1 MPLARRLT
9 AAVAVWI
16 AAAASLGAQN
26 AAPNLAAG
34 DSQRPA
40 VTAPGAALATPAPA
54 AAQPV
59 SLAPLEQNARVGVHA
74 LSPSGP
80 APIAP
85 PRPDK
90 VGSNVALMIVGGVV
104 LIIGA
109 VVGGTPGVLIMIG
122 GGVVGVIGLYRY
134 LQ

>member
-9 AAVAVWI
+9 AAVAVLI
-16 AAAASLGAQN
+16 AAAGSLASPAAAQN
-26 AAPNLAAG
+26 VAAV

-40 VTAPGAALATPAPA
+40 ASAPSAEQATPAPA
-54 AAQPV
+54 AAPAV

-80 APIAP
+80 APVAP